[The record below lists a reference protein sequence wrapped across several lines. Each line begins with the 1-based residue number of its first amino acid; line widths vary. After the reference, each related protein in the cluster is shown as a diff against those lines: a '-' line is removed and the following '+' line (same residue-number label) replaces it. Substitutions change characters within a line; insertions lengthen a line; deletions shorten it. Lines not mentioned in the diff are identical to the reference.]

1 MIHLFKTV
9 VFILGSTLPDTD
21 QKTTNNLDCK
31 IGLIVYIYIDPPK
44 LKFSYPSVFTGQE
57 PILGHT
63 YK

>member
-44 LKFSYPSVFTGQE
+44 
-57 PILGHT
+57 
-63 YK
+63 